1 MKFLLIKPKASRQ
14 SIKIRS
20 SFLGNTKSSY
30 KLVLFE
36 MPIGSSWKQGS
47 DIISNPALVLFK
59 YCWLFI
65 KAGSHYVPLA
75 SIVFFCPYF
84 IYLFIFQFHCVHHLT
99 SSQKLFSKDIPYFHT
114 YKYNV
119 LLFWGKGLTAGPY
132 IL

>member
-1 MKFLLIKPKASRQ
+1 MKILLTKPKASRQ

-36 MPIGSSWKQGS
+36 IPIGSSWKHGS
-47 DIISNPALVLFK
+47 HIKYQTLPLSCSNTVV
-59 YCWLFI
+59 CFI
-65 KAGSHYVPLA
+65 KAGSHYVQLTPIL
-75 SIVFFCPYF
+75 VFFGFLFFYF
-84 IYLFIFQFHCVHHLT
+84 LQFHCVHHLT
-99 SSQKLFSKDIPYFHT
+99 SSQKLFSKDIPHFYT